1 MKSRA
6 FWLSVLLLFVP
17 YLLCLSQNVRIV
29 RGSITDEGG
38 TPLEEVWITTN
49 NGEKYYFKNI
59 GNFEVRVP
67 SQTIKLTFSSPYYYA
82 VEKELDGSYLK
93 IVLKFDSNAYARVVK
108 EENRVKREEEAKKQ
122 AEEEAM
128 LKAQRDSIAAVEKA
142 QKEAEA
148 KLKAEEDA
156 RIAAEEKA
164 RKEAEAKAKADEAA
178 RLKAEKERQAAEAK
192 AQAKAV
198 RQEKD
203 AAYNEKYCN
212 RGLAHSVRVSYA
224 YQLAELEAYYVYS
237 GYRNYGA
244 LHPLQLD
251 YALSYKINRFVSVGA
266 GVGFLFDLK
275 SISIVGDNFI
285 CPDFKEHRW
294 DIPVFATASFY
305 LGRWKVRPSIS
316 LYGGYYPM
324 SRVALA
330 EGMVGVEYRLGR
342 KMSLEAGGL
351 VKTTPYPYI
360 DTEKNIGGY
369 KMAISP
375 GAAVRFNF

>member
-1 MKSRA
+1 MKSRILWVTIL
-6 FWLSVLLLFVP
+6 FLLTCFP
-17 YLLCLSQNVRIV
+17 GGSQNIRVV
-29 RGSITDEGG
+29 RGFISDERGN
-38 TPLEEVWITTN
+38 PLKEVSVTTN
-49 NGEKYYFKNI
+49 NGEQYLFNNV
-59 GNFEVRVP
+59 GQFELRVP
-67 SQTIKLTFSSPYYYA
+67 SITRTLTFSSPYYFP
-82 VEKELDGSYLK
+82 VEKEIDGSL
-93 IVLKFDSNAYARVVK
+93 IMVTLKFDTNAYARVVK
-108 EENRVKREEEAKKQ
+108 EENRVKKEEEARIQAEEEAKKK
-122 AEEEAM
+122 ADEE
-128 LKAQRDSIAAVEKA
+128 RIAALEKE
-142 QKEAEA
+142 QKEVEA
-148 KLKAEEDA
+148 RLKAEEEA

-164 RKEAEAKAKADEAA
+164 RKEAEAKAKAEENA
-178 RLKAEKERQAAEAK
+178 RLKAEKQRQAAEAK

-224 YQLAELEAYYVYS
+224 YQLAKVDMYYVYS
-237 GYRNYGA
+237 GYRGFNT
-244 LHPLQLD
+244 LHPMQLD

-266 GVGFLFDLK
+266 GVGALFDLL
-275 SISIVGDNFI
+275 SVSIVGDNFV

-305 LGRWKVRPSIS
+305 FGRWRVRPSVS

-324 SRVALA
+324 SRVVLA
-330 EGMVGVEYRLGR
+330 EGMVGVECRLGR
-342 KMSLEAGGL
+342 KLSLEAGGL